1 VVTNLTSWIT
11 ADCTPDG
18 FEWKDPSKIQIED
31 VYHLLDYW
39 RACQDSELE
48 PLIWASTCPLFED
61 KNKTAKNVQASQHA
75 CTLQPPDSDEEVFVL
90 PSSEDI
96 DLDNRGDNSHLEDAP
111 PFMSISGD
119 EVALSADAPSND
131 VNVDNATNSIS
142 GMWHQCIPCF

>member
-1 VVTNLTSWIT
+1 VTNLTSWIT

-61 KNKTAKNVQASQHA
+61 KNKTAKNVQASQHTR
-75 CTLQPPDSDEEVFVL
+75 TLQPS
-90 PSSEDI
+90 
-96 DLDNRGDNSHLEDAP
+96 
-111 PFMSISGD
+111 
-119 EVALSADAPSND
+119 VATAWLGSAWL
-131 VNVDNATNSIS
+131 
-142 GMWHQCIPCF
+142 G